1 MIRNYL
7 KIAFRNLMRQ
17 KSHAIIN
24 LLGLTIGLTSCLL
37 ISFYV
42 IDELSY
48 DRYHEKGE
56 RIYRVVMEGE
66 APTGEKA
73 ILTIGPHRLKKAFE
87 SHFNQIEE
95 FVRITQPYQFRV
107 QQGERLF
114 LEERISLVDKNIFR
128 VFDFEWIAGN
138 PEESLNEPFTTV
150 INRSTAE
157 KYFGTTDVLNESLTF
172 LTDRGK
178 VDVRVTG
185 IIEDMPHNS
194 HFHLDFLA
202 SMETAQYTFNARELE
217 NWGEMTVFN
226 YILLPPE
233 ISIEQIQQQ
242 TRGFVV
248 NTFGSEDAQK
258 MTYRY
263 QPLFDIHLRSHSRFE
278 FEAGGDYTNVVIF
291 SIVAVFILLIASVN
305 YMNMA
310 TARSIKRSK
319 EVGIRKVAGAAR
331 RQLIFQFIGEAILLS
346 LVAIG
351 LAIIISE
358 LIMPWFNQLAGKQ
371 LEIQWLN
378 RWWIL
383 LVIIVIPLLVGFLSG
398 IYPALYLSAFRPV
411 RVLYGSGNISS
422 SHSRLRKILVTGQF
436 AISIILII
444 CTLTI
449 YQQWSYMSK
458 KKLGVDPS
466 NVVILRHPGDI
477 YPTFKQELLN
487 NPDII
492 SVTASNKR
500 LTSRLSSNLGYNA
513 EGLPPDLEERSI
525 KIVTVEYDFFETLH
539 NEILKGRSFDKQYG
553 EDEHST
559 FILNEKAVEEI
570 GWEEPIGKWFE
581 TSTLDPQ
588 TNNWKTRR
596 GSVVGMAENFHF
608 ESLHNK
614 IAPVVYFIDH
624 YWIGWMAIRISTD
637 NIPQTMGAIKGVWD
651 ELEVDTYYNPE
662 FYKEELNALY
672 RSERRFFR
680 LFIIF
685 AFLAIFIA
693 CMGIYGL
700 ASFTAEQRT
709 KEMGIRKTFGAS
721 TGKIMTL
728 VNREFLVLVAISNLI
743 AWPVAWYSMR
753 AWLENYPYRI
763 ELTPWFFIIGA
774 LLALAIAQMAVSWQA
789 YRAASVNPAQSL
801 RYE

>member
-1 MIRNYL
+1 MIRNYI
-7 KIAFRNLMRQ
+7 KIAFRNLVRQ
-17 KSHAIIN
+17 KSYAIIN

-37 ISFYV
+37 ISYYV

-66 APTGEKA
+66 APSGGKA

-87 SHFNQIEE
+87 SYFDQTEE

-107 QQGERLF
+107 QHGDHLF
-114 LEERISLVDKNIFR
+114 LEDRISLVDKNIFR

-138 PEESLNEPFTTV
+138 PREALSEPFTVV

-157 KYFGTTDVLNESLTF
+157 KYFGTTDVLNESFKF
-172 LTDRGK
+172 LTERGK
-178 VDVRVTG
+178 VDVRITG

-202 SMETAQYTFNARELE
+202 SMETARYTFNKRELE
-217 NWGEMTVFN
+217 NWGELTVYN

-233 ISIEQIQQQ
+233 VPIDNIKQQ
-242 TRGFVV
+242 TRGFVEK
-248 NTFGSEDAQK
+248 TFGKEEVQK

-263 QPLFDIHLRSHSRFE
+263 QPLFDIHLHSNTRFE
-278 FEAGGDYTNVVIF
+278 FEAGGDYANVVIF

-331 RQLIFQFIGEAILLS
+331 RQLIFQFIGEAILLT
-346 LVAIG
+346 LIAIW
-351 LAIIISE
+351 LAIIISD
-358 LIMPWFNQLAGKQ
+358 LILPWFNQLAGKQ
-371 LEIQWLN
+371 LEIQWLD

-383 LVIIVIPLLVGFLSG
+383 LVLIAVPLLVGFLSG

-411 RVLYGSGNISS
+411 RVLYGSGHTGSP
-422 SHSRLRKILVTGQF
+422 HSRLRKILVTSQF
-436 AISIILII
+436 AISIVLII
-444 CTLTI
+444 CTLVV
-449 YQQWSYMSK
+449 YQQWSYMSN

-466 NVVILRHPGDI
+466 NVVILRHPGDV
-477 YPTFKQELLN
+477 YPTFKQELVK
-487 NPDII
+487 NPDVLN
-492 SVTASNKR
+492 VTASNKR
-500 LTSRLSSNLGYNA
+500 LTDRLSSNLGYNA
-513 EGLPPDLEERSI
+513 EGLPPDIEERSI

-539 NEILKGRSFDKQYG
+539 NKIVKGRSFDKQYG

-588 TNNWKTRR
+588 TNNWKKRR
-596 GSVVGMAENFHF
+596 GKVVGVAENFHF

-624 YWIGWMAIRISTD
+624 YWIGWMAIRISSD
-637 NIPQTMGAIKGVWD
+637 NIPQTMRAIKGVWD
-651 ELEVDTYYNPE
+651 DLEANTYYNPE

-672 RSERRFFR
+672 RAERRFFR

-709 KEMGIRKTFGAS
+709 KEMGIRKTFGAT
-721 TGKIMTL
+721 TGKVMKLI
-728 VNREFLVLVAISNLI
+728 NREFLGLVAISNLI
-743 AWPVAWYSMR
+743 AWPLAWYFMQQ
-753 AWLENYPYRI
+753 WLENYPYRI
-763 ELTPWFFIIGA
+763 DLSLWIFLTGA
-774 LLALAIAQMAVSWQA
+774 VLALVIAQLAVSWQA
-789 YRAASVNPAQSL
+789 YRAASVNPAHSL